1 MTTREKTGCV
11 FGLLSIFISLPLGW
25 VYSYLLLTHVEAS
38 PTLWML
44 FWINIPISLTLSI
57 GFKLMEN
64 FIKDEQVKS

>member
-1 MTTREKTGCV
+1 MKTKEKVGCI

-25 VYSYLLLTHVEAS
+25 FYSYLLLLHVNAS
-38 PTLWML
+38 PTIWLL

-64 FIKDEQVKS
+64 FIKDE